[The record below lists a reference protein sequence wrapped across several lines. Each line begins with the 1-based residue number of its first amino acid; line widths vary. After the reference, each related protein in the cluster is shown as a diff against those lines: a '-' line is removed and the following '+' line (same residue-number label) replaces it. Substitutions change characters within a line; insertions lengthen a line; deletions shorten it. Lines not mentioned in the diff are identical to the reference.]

1 MLLSG
6 VEPTMEVTSLAYH
19 WGPSLEGRWNMK
31 MEHRTQMLPQ
41 GAVSGTA
48 EEEKMVDQRLPC
60 LQSPS

>member
-6 VEPTMEVTSLAYH
+6 VEPVMQVTSLAYH
-19 WGPSLEGRWNMK
+19 WGPSLEGRW
-31 MEHRTQMLPQ
+31 HRTQMLPQ